1 VATWLKQSTAVDVAL
16 GPFVDATDGVTP
28 ETGLSL
34 TQAECR
40 LKKNGGAWAQKNQ
53 ASTAAHE
60 EEGWYEVNLDA
71 TDTNTL
77 GVLVLAVYVSGA
89 LPCWWEFLVVPANVY
104 DSLVGGSD
112 LLQADLQQWVG
123 TAPLALTSQLV
134 QAQGNQLGTQAKAD
148 VNAEADTALADYD
161 APTFAELD
169 ARTDAIEAD
178 TQDLQARTP
187 AALVGGR
194 TDAHVGSVAD
204 AVLTAA
210 KFAAGALDAVWSVA
224 ARTLTAFGFSVTV
237 GTNNDKTGY
246 ALTTAEKDD
255 IVDRAWDE
263 DVDASHQTAGSAGKK
278 LDDAG
283 AGGSPPTVAQIADG
297 VWDEAIAGHL
307 GAGSTG
313 SKLNAAAGVAGSGGL
328 QRTIG
333 VTVGGNPLQGAL
345 VWVATDAAGSNVVAG
360 PLSTSSQGVVTVLLD
375 AGTYYVWVRKDG
387 YNPVV
392 AQQVTVS

>member
-1 VATWLKQSTAVDVAL
+1 MATWLKQSTAVDVAL

-28 ETGLSL
+28 ETALSL

-123 TAPLALTSQLV
+123 AAPLALTSQLV

-187 AALVGGR
+187 AALVGR
-194 TDAHVGSVAD
+194 PTDAHVGSVAD
-204 AVLTAA
+204 AVITAA

-246 ALTTAEKDD
+246 ALTVAEKDD
-255 IVDRAWDE
+255 IVDGAGDE
-263 DVDASHQTAGSAGKK
+263 PISGHLTAGTTGQKLNSAGA
-278 LDDAG
+278 LGGAG
-283 AGGSPPTVAQIADG
+283 A
-297 VWDEAIAGHL
+297 
-307 GAGSTG
+307 
-313 SKLNAAAGVAGSGGL
+313 L

-333 VTVGGNPLQGAL
+333 VTA
-345 VWVATDAAGSNVVAG
+345 
-360 PLSTSSQGVVTVLLD
+360 
-375 AGTYYVWVRKDG
+375 
-387 YNPVV
+387 
-392 AQQVTVS
+392 